1 MFHLL
6 IVDDE
11 MHAVKTIESCIA
23 WEQLSISHIHVA
35 YNIRQAKKMYEQFP
49 IDLMICDIEMPQGSG
64 IDLLTWVRDYYPN
77 SESVFLTCHSDFH
90 YAKKAVALGSL
101 DYLLKPVQFD
111 ELKQV
116 VQRGLSKAMERK
128 QQQDIK
134 EKNQYYTELWK
145 TQQPLV
151 LERFWQDVFHQ
162 RISTHPTSLYKAIR
176 TNHLPFDEQDQFIPI
191 LISIQRWTNK
201 FTLREERMMEY
212 ALLNTAEYSILHG
225 SKSRQITWVTADMLL
240 VILPV
245 DEHYGQMAKSE
256 IVHECETYMSVCSQ
270 YFGCELTCY
279 VGERGQVTVIAKQFE
294 GLLEL
299 RKNNISPR
307 NKVIFYSEFRQNS
320 DELDIIEMS
329 VWLELLKRGAYNS
342 ILAETDQYLTTLMNR
357 EQLSAQVLQK
367 FLQCFLQIMYHFI
380 QSKGL
385 LSYQVL
391 GELTTTEQLSQAVR
405 SVADLKVWVRR
416 TLELT
421 ILSCGTEH
429 TLMSKIKGY
438 VKQHLDQPISREDIA
453 SYVNLHPD
461 YLSRWYKKE
470 TQKSIMEYIAEEK
483 VTMAKELLLTTDMSV
498 SDIAMSVGYSN
509 FSYFSKVF
517 KHAVSMNPNE
527 FRKTKGQNN
536 ATNKSG

>member
-11 MHAVKTIESCIA
+11 MHAVKMIESCIE

-35 YNIRQAKKMYEQFP
+35 YNIRQAQKMYEQFP

-77 SESVFLTCHSDFH
+77 SESVFLTCHSDFN

-116 VQRGLSKAMERK
+116 VHRGLSKVMERK
-128 QQQDIK
+128 QQQDIQ
-134 EKNQYYTELWK
+134 EKSQYYTELWK

-162 RISTHPTSLYKAIR
+162 RIATHPASIYDAIR
-176 TNHLPFDEQDQFIPI
+176 TNHLPIDEQDQFIPI
-191 LISIQRWTNK
+191 LISIQRWTHK

-212 ALLNTAEYSILHG
+212 ALQNTAEYSILHG
-225 SKSRQITWVTADMLL
+225 SRSRQITWVTADMLL
-240 VILPV
+240 VIVPV
-245 DEHYGQMAKSE
+245 DEQQQLGKSE
-256 IVHECETYMSVCSQ
+256 LVHECETYMSACTQ
-270 YFGCELTCY
+270 YFGCELSCY
-279 VGERGQVTVIAKQFE
+279 VGDRGQVTSLAKQFE

-299 RKNNISPR
+299 RKNNISPT
-307 NKVIFYSEFRQNS
+307 NKVIFYNDCSQNS
-320 DELDIIEMS
+320 DEVDIIEMN
-329 VWLELLKRGAYNS
+329 VWLELLKRGAYHS
-342 ILAETDQYLTTLMNR
+342 ILAGTDQYLTTLMNR

-367 FLQCFLQIMYHFI
+367 FLQSFLQIMYHFI

-391 GELTTTEQLSQAVR
+391 GELTSTEQLSQAVR
-405 SVADLKVWVRR
+405 SVTDLKTWVRQ

-421 ILSCGTEH
+421 IVSCRTEH

-438 VKQHLDQPISREDIA
+438 VMQHLDQPISREDIA
-453 SYVNLHPD
+453 KYVNLHPD

-470 TQKSIMEYIAEEK
+470 TQKSIMEYITEEK
-483 VTMAKELLLTTDMSV
+483 VRVAKEMLLTTDLSV

-517 KHAVSMNPNE
+517 KHVVSMNPNE
-527 FRKTKGQNN
+527 YRKTKSQNN
-536 ATNKSG
+536 AMNKSV